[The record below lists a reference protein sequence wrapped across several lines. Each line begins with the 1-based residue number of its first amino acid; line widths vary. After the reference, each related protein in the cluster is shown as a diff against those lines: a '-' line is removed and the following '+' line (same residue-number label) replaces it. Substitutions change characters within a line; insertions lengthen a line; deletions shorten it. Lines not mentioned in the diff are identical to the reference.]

1 MGSTPKISKPVE
13 TPKEYKQ
20 VGGRNLWGKE
30 EYNYNTRQSQ
40 ERMNQVYELV
50 GDGNMAF
57 DYMLTDSKKIE

>member
-40 ERMNQVYELV
+40 ERMKSQCAQLMKVKNHQQKI
-50 GDGNMAF
+50 
-57 DYMLTDSKKIE
+57 KK